1 MKYYEG
7 LREELETEFIRQD
20 KDGIIRKLSEV
31 INSLLEEKPKTADSL
46 FIASEI
52 MYFTIYHIDHGK
64 SMLEKIFQMY
74 TKGYQCLFEFQ
85 SSMQIATW
93 LVMLRDGLYTQLEE
107 REQDAKQI
115 VVTTVQNYIKKHV
128 RERISLSETAEVFH
142 LSPSYLSTLFA
153 RYSEYGFNDYV
164 NRTKIDVSKDLLV
177 ERQLKIYEIAEYLG
191 FKNAF
196 YFNRVF
202 KKMEG
207 ISPSE
212 YALREMM
219 ESA

>member
-7 LREELETEFIRQD
+7 LRETLETEYIRQD
-20 KDGIIRKLSEV
+20 REGITKGLSEV
-31 INSLLEEKPKTADSL
+31 INNMLEEKTETAECLS
-46 FIASEI
+46 IASEI
-52 MYFTIYHIDHGK
+52 MYFTIYHINHGRNI
-64 SMLEKIFQMY
+64 LTKIFHMY
-74 TKGYQCLFEFQ
+74 TNGYQCLFGFH
-85 SSMQIATW
+85 SHMQIATW
-93 LVMLRDGLYTQLEE
+93 LVMLRDGLYEQLQEN
-107 REQDAKQI
+107 EQDAKQKM
-115 VVTTVQNYIKKHV
+115 VSTVQAYIRKHV
-128 RERISLSETAEVFH
+128 RERISLSETAEMFH

-164 NRTKIDVSKDLLV
+164 NRMKIDASKDLLV
-177 ERQLKIYEIAEYLG
+177 ERNMKIYEIAEYLG

-212 YALREMM
+212 YALREIMA
-219 ESA
+219 SA

>member
-1 MKYYEG
+1 M
-7 LREELETEFIRQD
+7 
-20 KDGIIRKLSEV
+20 
-31 INSLLEEKPKTADSL
+31 L
-46 FIASEI
+46 FRS
-52 MYFTIYHIDHGK
+52 
-64 SMLEKIFQMY
+64 
-74 TKGYQCLFEFQ
+74 
-85 SSMQIATW
+85 
-93 LVMLRDGLYTQLEE
+93 
-107 REQDAKQI
+107 
-115 VVTTVQNYIKKHV
+115 
-128 RERISLSETAEVFH
+128 